1 MEKVVGYCRVSS
13 ECQCQEDKF
22 GIEAQRAEIEAYCAE
37 NGFEVVDWYIDEAKS
52 GAKMDRPELDRV
64 LYHEL
69 PTGVKGVVVA
79 KSDRIARDIEIYYYY
94 KMTLRMKGIELYSAL
109 EDFGAPGPMR
119 DLLESFTL
127 CAAKMERENIF
138 RRTMMGKRV
147 KAEQGGF
154 IGGRPPF
161 GYKIMNGGLEIDEE
175 KARIVLYVTDLRE
188 QGLPYRTICRKV
200 VEDGLMEKEP
210 TLPLVHRII
219 ENRKIYEG
227 YMRFDGEWIK
237 GRHEPILEE
246 K

>member
-1 MEKVVGYCRVSS
+1 
-13 ECQCQEDKF
+13 
-22 GIEAQRAEIEAYCAE
+22 
-37 NGFEVVDWYIDEAKS
+37 
-52 GAKMDRPELDRV
+52 
-64 LYHEL
+64 
-69 PTGVKGVVVA
+69 
-79 KSDRIARDIEIYYYY
+79 
-94 KMTLRMKGIELYSAL
+94 
-109 EDFGAPGPMR
+109 
-119 DLLESFTL
+119 
-127 CAAKMERENIF
+127 MERENIF

-175 KARIVLYVTDLRE
+175 KARIVLYVTELRE